1 MSLLMG
7 CAQGF
12 GQIDTTDKMLKN
24 GICSSNAQDYDSV
37 QERKARQSI
46 KCNGC
51 KRQYM
56 DSINALWHE

>member
-1 MSLLMG
+1 
-7 CAQGF
+7 
-12 GQIDTTDKMLKN
+12 
-24 GICSSNAQDYDSV
+24 V